1 MQALMKL
8 RDMLMDELEEITERG
23 PLTESSLGI
32 VQKLTH
38 SIKSID
44 TICAMEEQSRESRES
59 RDGYSGRR
67 YRDGSQDGSRES
79 RDYSGRRYRDG
90 GTSGRRRDSMGRFR
104 DGGSSGRRYSRDE
117 ARDKMISGL
126 EEMMPEVS
134 PEAQRAIEKTISA
147 LEQE

>member
-32 VQKLTH
+32 VQKITH

-44 TICAMEEQSRESRES
+44 TICAMEEQSRESR
-59 RDGYSGRR
+59 DGYSGRR
-67 YRDGSQDGSRES
+67 YRDGSQDGGSG
-79 RDYSGRRYRDG
+79 YSGRGYRDG

-117 ARDKMISGL
+117 AKDKMISGL

-134 PEAQRAIEKTISA
+134 PAAQRAIEKAIST